1 MFKPQSS
8 QLITR
13 PLRWLRQPS
22 AKQST
27 AQKEELQVVRNH
39 MIKDMQKRFS
49 DSPVKILLLGTAES
63 GKTTIFK
70 QMRILH
76 INGFTD
82 DERRDRIPEI
92 YQNIHDSIHQLVLQ
106 MGLLGLDF
114 GSCTSERS
122 ADYILS
128 LPGGA
133 PEYMNEEYCDHVMT
147 LWNDVGIRACYDRS
161 NEFPLLDS
169 AKYFLDNF
177 VRISDCEYIPSTED
191 ILHSRKI
198 TTGISQITFRVPVP
212 KSLGGGEQE
221 FRMYD
226 VGGQRDQRNKWIQ
239 VFEGIQAVL
248 FLVSCSEFDQN
259 LREDPNQNRLEEAL
273 KLFRRV
279 WQNRFLASAGLI
291 VFINKY
297 DIMERKIRAGKHI
310 VDYFPEYEEFCKRP
324 QQDNCFDECD
334 WTKMFIK
341 QKLVDITQEPFKRHS
356 RNNSDLITSERECYY
371 HFTVATDTRCIREV
385 FSDVQKMILSENMAG
400 SGLF

>member
-1 MFKPQSS
+1 MK
-8 QLITR
+8 LR

-400 SGLF
+400 LGLF

>member
-1 MFKPQSS
+1 MK
-8 QLITR
+8 LR

-27 AQKEELQVVRNH
+27 AKKEEELQVVRNH
-39 MIKDMQKRFS
+39 MIKDMQKRFG
-49 DSPVKILLLGTAES
+49 DTPVKILLLGTAES

-128 LPGGA
+128 LPGEA

-161 NEFPLLDS
+161 NEYPLLDS

-177 VRISDCEYIPSTED
+177 VRISDCAYIPSTED

-310 VDYFPEYEEFCKRP
+310 VDYFPEYDEFCKRP

-385 FSDVQKMILSENMAG
+385 FSDVQKMILSENMSG
-400 SGLF
+400 TGLF

>member
-1 MFKPQSS
+1 MNAHLFFG
-8 QLITR
+8 

-400 SGLF
+400 LGLF

>member
-1 MFKPQSS
+1 MNAHFFCG
-8 QLITR
+8 

-27 AQKEELQVVRNH
+27 AQKEELQVVRDH
-39 MIKDMQKRFS
+39 MIKDMQKRFG
-49 DSPVKILLLGTAES
+49 DTPVKILLLGTAES

-133 PEYMNEEYCDHVMT
+133 PDYMNEEYCDHVMT

-385 FSDVQKMILSENMAG
+385 FSDVQKMILSENMSG
-400 SGLF
+400 TGLF